1 MARSGGDGA
10 VCLTDRPRP
19 PPGIRRVENR
29 TSQPARSALRPTGA
43 VADFLLGGKAEVV
56 LVRGPLLV
64 ETGRSDD
71 HARSYLQCWAN
82 LTGTERP
89 APRPADSSS
98 SSEGR
103 SFLAQRSGG
112 HRALR
117 ESVRLAALPLARSA
131 PLPASPLPDVS
142 GGIL

>member
-1 MARSGGDGA
+1 MPGHRGGADRRRHGPGQEPDLAARPE
-10 VCLTDRPRP
+10 RPAP
-19 PPGIRRVENR
+19 RR
-29 TSQPARSALRPTGA
+29 GA

-64 ETGRSDD
+64 ETGLSDD

-89 APRPADSSS
+89 ALGPADSSS

-103 SFLAQRSGG
+103 YLLHNEPADPGPSER
-112 HRALR
+112 
-117 ESVRLAALPLARSA
+117 VRLAALPLARSA
-131 PLPASPLPDVS
+131 PLPACPLPDVS